1 MCADATNR
9 REIFVK
15 ICNKKRNNT
24 KKVYNMHKFSEFLVL
39 SCAEGAKQI

>member
-15 ICNKKRNNT
+15 ICNKERKNM
-24 KKVYNMHKFSEFLVL
+24 KKIYNMHKFSEFLVL
-39 SCAEGAKQI
+39 SCAERAKQI